1 MDAGA
6 ALVACW
12 ADCGLDTAF
21 TVPGE
26 SFLPVLEALR
36 QRREQFRTVSMRHE
50 GGCTFAALAYGAR
63 ARKPAVAMVSR
74 GPGATNAAIGVH
86 AAHQDS
92 VPMILM
98 IGHVRLHMRG
108 RESFQE
114 IDATSMFASMS
125 KGVFQPETPEQVI
138 SMAREAIALSM
149 AGRPGPVVLV
159 MPRDLGEAPA
169 PEVGAGENGAG
180 RAALLPPPPAVAAMV
195 ERLSAAEK
203 PLILAGE
210 LARDP
215 EARPTLSALAHR
227 LGAPVLAAYRC
238 QDVLD
243 NSDSAY
249 AGHLEI
255 NPVAYQNE
263 ALAAADAILVLGSR
277 LDGITSREEALL
289 ADRPDRL
296 IHVYPDAVVL
306 DRFASG
312 LAVLADVAPS
322 LSALTAAL
330 PAASGNGAWQSDLH
344 QAYLRFSA
352 PGGVAVQGNT
362 DLAVLAESAGDN
374 LPEGAIV
381 LTDGGSFARWVHRYY
396 RYRGP
401 LTQGGSAS
409 GAMGASV
416 PGAIGAALAAPDQPV
431 VAFAG
436 DGGFMM
442 NGQELSTA
450 VREGLKITVVVC
462 DNQVH
467 GSIISGQRAKY
478 GDDKAYATVMGDPD
492 FAALAEG
499 YGAVG
504 LRVARTEEWPAALA
518 AALAADR
525 PALIHVTCDAA
536 DIVPYGPG
544 KDAV

>member
-1 MDAGA
+1 
-6 ALVACW
+6 
-12 ADCGLDTAF
+12 
-21 TVPGE
+21 
-26 SFLPVLEALR
+26 
-36 QRREQFRTVSMRHE
+36 MRHE

-98 IGHVRLHMRG
+98 IGHVRRHMRG

-169 PEVGAGENGAG
+169 PERAAVATGAG
-180 RAALLPPPPAVAAMV
+180 RAVVLPAPAAVAAMV
-195 ERLSAAEK
+195 DRLSAAEK

-243 NSDSAY
+243 NHDPAF

-255 NPVAYQNE
+255 NPVTYQND
-263 ALAAADAILVLGSR
+263 ALTAADAILVLGSR

-289 ADRPDRL
+289 ADRPERL

-312 LAVLADVAPS
+312 LAVLGDVRAEFGGPDGVS
-322 LSALTAAL
+322 GGGAAGR
-330 PAASGNGAWQSDLH
+330 PGNGAWQSDLH

-362 DLAVLAESAGDN
+362 DLAVLAEGAGDN

-416 PGAIGAALAAPDQPV
+416 PGAIGAALAAPGQPV

-504 LRVARTEEWPAALA
+504 PASD
-518 AALAADR
+518 ADR
-525 PALIHVTCDAA
+525 GMAGGPRGRLGRRPPGVDPRDLRRRRHRALRSRQGRGIKKPGADAA
-536 DIVPYGPG
+536 PG
-544 KDAV
+544 LFVLSRAI

>member
-1 MDAGA
+1 M
-6 ALVACW
+6 
-12 ADCGLDTAF
+12 
-21 TVPGE
+21 
-26 SFLPVLEALR
+26 PVLEALR

-98 IGHVRLHMRG
+98 IGHVRRHMRG

-169 PEVGAGENGAG
+169 PEVGAGANGAG
-180 RAALLPPPPAVAAMV
+180 RAAVLPAPPALAAMV

-227 LGAPVLAAYRC
+227 LGAPVLAAFRC
-238 QDVLD
+238 QAVLD

-255 NPVAYQNE
+255 NPVTYQNE

-330 PAASGNGAWQSDLH
+330 PAASGNSAWQSDLH

-352 PGGVAVQGNT
+352 PVGWPCRAHRSRGARRVGRRQLAGG
-362 DLAVLAESAGDN
+362 
-374 LPEGAIV
+374 
-381 LTDGGSFARWVHRYY
+381 RHRAD
-396 RYRGP
+396 RRGQFCA
-401 LTQGGSAS
+401 L
-409 GAMGASV
+409 GASLLPLSRPAD
-416 PGAIGAALAAPDQPV
+416 PGRFGQRRDGRQRARGDWRWPRRDQPV